1 MNKVSKIML
10 FVLVSYWVMACTKK
24 GQLNEVP
31 AADNIDTTSGAA
43 KYSGVFSSA
52 PGESV
57 SGTALVLLNGG
68 VYSVALKNMN
78 IGVGPDLHVYL
89 SKQTQ
94 PVDFID
100 LGKLKSTKG
109 DQVYQLSKNVDFTSY
124 KYALIFCQQYNV
136 PFGSAEL
143 K

>member
-1 MNKVSKIML
+1 
-10 FVLVSYWVMACTKK
+10 
-24 GQLNEVP
+24 
-31 AADNIDTTSGAA
+31 
-43 KYSGVFSSA
+43 
-52 PGESV
+52 
-57 SGTALVLLNGG
+57 
-68 VYSVALKNMN
+68 MN

-109 DQVYQLSKNVDFTSY
+109 DQVYQLSKNVDFTNY